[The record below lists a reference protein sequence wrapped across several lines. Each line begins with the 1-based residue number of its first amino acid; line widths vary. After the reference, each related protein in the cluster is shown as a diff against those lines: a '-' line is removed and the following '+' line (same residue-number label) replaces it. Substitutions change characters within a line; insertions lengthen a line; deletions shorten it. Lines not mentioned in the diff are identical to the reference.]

1 MIAEVKAQIKAEKEK
16 ITVSDTKEK
25 VKLTYS
31 EQLEWAGIEE
41 EIMLLEEAVNQ
52 AKEEMLE
59 FSSDFTKLS
68 ELQIQVEEKE
78 AQLVA
83 KWERYEYLSQYAGE

>member
-1 MIAEVKAQIKAEKEK
+1 
-16 ITVSDTKEK
+16 
-25 VKLTYS
+25 
-31 EQLEWAGIEE
+31 
-41 EIMLLEEAVNQ
+41 MLIEEAVSQ

-59 FSSDFTKLS
+59 FSSDFTKLG

-78 AQLVA
+78 AQLAA